1 MGREDSAER
10 EREWV
15 DHEKQREKAGV
26 ESELAETQTQL
37 TRLMQAAS
45 GEKSNTNTR
54 VVNFGASATST
65 ALPQIEQSPNKEL
78 VPSGGEPTELG
89 IKERMQDKWNHDE
102 IDRAGE
108 GEGSKD
114 IKSESSASGIE
125 LKSPGELKRV
135 CDGAAKEKRESTSL
149 EARPQ
154 LKRTIDMQ
162 EAQRRFHYELEQGEN
177 RTTKSRVL
185 PATSEKSTPELL
197 SSSGEPTEP
206 WIKER
211 MQDKWD
217 LDEIRKA
224 GEGHKAGEATQDIK
238 SQTSGTTFSGIEMKS
253 PAETKRCIEEARRRD
268 EQTAAEERPGSSG
281 TEKGEEIQRWLQE
294 TP

>member
-1 MGREDSAER
+1 M
-10 EREWV
+10 
-15 DHEKQREKAGV
+15 

-54 VVNFGASATST
+54 VVNFGASSTST

-78 VPSGGEPTELG
+78 IPSGGEPTELW

-108 GEGSKD
+108 REGSKD

-125 LKSPGELKRV
+125 IKSPGQLKRV

-162 EAQRRFHYELEQGEN
+162 EAQRRLHHELEQGEN

-224 GEGHKAGEATQDIK
+224 GEGRKAGAVNKDIK
-238 SQTSGTTFSGIEMKS
+238 SETETSGTTFSGIEMKT

-268 EQTAAEERPGSSG
+268 EQKAAEERPGSSG